1 MADVMLIIHILS
13 ATAWVGGGFLNAF
26 LGPRMAK
33 EGGPVTVAWIRTLI
47 DAARKYF
54 TTAGVLTLL
63 SGIGIVMTDADHS
76 FTEPFVMTGL
86 MIVVITLGI
95 AGAIL
100 IPAAKAALASAEAGD
115 FAAAGAS
122 GRKAARAGQ
131 AITLLL
137 VVAMI
142 VMVFKV

>member
-13 ATAWVGGGFLNAF
+13 AAAWVGGGFLNAF

-63 SGIGIVMTDADHS
+63 SGIGIVMADADHS

-86 MIVVITLGI
+86 LIVVIAMGI
-95 AGAIL
+95 GGAIL
-100 IPAAKAALASAEAGD
+100 TPAARAALASAEDGD
-115 FAAAGAS
+115 FAAAGAA

-131 AITLLL
+131 AMTLLL
-137 VVAMI
+137 VVAVI
-142 VMVFKV
+142 VMVFEV